1 MGDHNPYDEELRR
14 RLTAA
19 AHSAAG
25 RTHLPDPSALRR
37 QARRRQVGVAV
48 LTSAA
53 VAAVVTAVVV
63 VANPTDPTGAGPAAT
78 SSPTETG
85 PPSPT
90 LDPTTPEPSGPT
102 TTPSQPTSSPAPSPT
117 SPPPTDLP
125 VRPVTEI
132 PAGFQLPHEGEPSD
146 DPDITDWITT
156 EPLATPWE
164 LPLLCNQ
171 EPGELM
177 PTDAARTDFRQV
189 KRTGPELGDT
199 YQLAVY
205 PSAAEA
211 VAVMGE
217 VRDAVRACPGGENPF
232 LPAGTVRTD
241 MAETGM
247 GGESLS
253 VVSSVWTADGQP
265 AIGGGRAAMTRVGNA
280 IFLTATSGED
290 SPRLED
296 EPQARLTQR
305 LADFVPQMCVFTVA
319 GC

>member
-102 TTPSQPTSSPAPSPT
+102 TTPSQPTSSPAPSP
-117 SPPPTDLP
+117 PPTDLP

-132 PAGFQLPHEGEPSD
+132 PAGFRLPHEGEPSD

-156 EPLATPWE
+156 ETLATPWE

-232 LPAGTVRTD
+232 LPAGTVRTE

-280 IFLTATSGED
+280 IFLTTTSGED
-290 SPRLED
+290 TPRLED
-296 EPQARLTQR
+296 ETQATLTQR
-305 LADFVPQMCVFTVA
+305 LADFVPQMCIFTVA